1 MRAAVVAVLVLAGCE
16 RVPAARTAAD
26 PPPKAAAKEKAAAPP
41 RPTGRT
47 APGPVS
53 APRPPSFDAAWA
65 EAEEMGRKLDAT
77 EPADTREA
85 LAALTE
91 AGRDAAEELMRDD
104 LDVAARPLIRLGLS
118 AWVARQGRRGA
129 AGDGRLKATAR
140 VLWDGSG
147 PGPLLRL
154 MNVWGALDPLVRNDV
169 HGHAARGTPAA
180 DLPADVRDAVRAVG
194 AGWWLDRR

>member
-26 PPPKAAAKEKAAAPP
+26 PPPKAAKEKPVASAPP
-41 RPTGRT
+41 TRRST
-47 APGPVS
+47 PGPKP
-53 APRPPSFDAAWA
+53 APQRPSFEAAWA
-65 EAEEMGRKLDAT
+65 EAEEMGRKLDGL

-118 AWVARQGRRGA
+118 AWVARQGRRA
-129 AGDGRLKATAR
+129 SAGDGRLKATAR

-154 MNVWGALDPLVRNDV
+154 MNVWGALDPSVRNDV
-169 HGHAARGTPAA
+169 HGHAARGTPPA